1 MRVCERILNLA
12 VFLFS
17 GKGVFYINGIF
28 PFESIGKINYQSGI
42 MMGEAMKYAVHSV
55 NNNSQMLFGYT
66 LEIKEIYGSNDEDDV
81 QDNILQTFLA
91 RIPFLIGPYSP
102 ETSYIAS
109 ILTNTFRQI
118 AVSYSAVFSDFDSRA
133 MSRTV
138 PSNFYRVQ
146 ALLDLVE
153 RFEWNYLA
161 VISSYSYDGE
171 RDAKNF
177 ISRLSSIGVCLG
189 EQIVLPRQSLA
200 DSSSFN
206 SAVKT
211 IRKDQRIRA
220 IILFTINDDSRRI
233 MMALKENK
241 LEHFYR
247 IICAF
252 GCTNYK
258 EVVEDVEDV
267 ALGTIS
273 LDIHYKRE
281 YGFENYFLSRTP
293 KTNNYPLFIKFWEK
307 VFSCKVNDGNMNIIN
322 GSGPPP
328 CTGDEKL
335 EEGKGYYPLTP
346 VHTVIDAVF
355 SIAYALKVLV
365 EIVCHKEQ
373 KWMAN
378 STECVINPND
388 RKMYSHMIFNN
399 LEAMSYPDGTLK
411 TFRPFTNECQY
422 DIHLFVKE
430 KGKYKSVHIGEWV
443 VNKTDED
450 QQYDSSELDALF
462 EVDLTRLIENGS
474 DSHFRA
480 LCSEHCQSGYVRVR
494 DRNALKSQC
503 CWSCQKCPPNNININ
518 DTCIPCDRT
527 EMAVGSTC
535 KELPKRYLDIST
547 NPDDPFHGTIL
558 FLSIV
563 GLSLTLF
570 VVVLFIMFNGNR
582 IVRAYGRDLC
592 YMILTGVAILFICPF
607 PFLVR
612 PTTIACIFRGSLPG
626 IAFLTC
632 YAPLF
637 LKINRIY
644 RIFLH
649 AQTSVARPALVSSK
663 SLLLCSFGIV
673 ALQFLLSGVWFV
685 SEMPSPEFVLPSN
698 REYIILTCKGE
709 SSPVLMLL
717 NLLLSVIFM
726 ISSTVLAFKTRHFP
740 KNYNESKYI
749 GITLYITCVAWALFF
764 PGYFFAS
771 SGNME
776 FWREYLM
783 CIVCVLVGYITLLGL
798 FGPKVKLLLC
808 TSKGKLNQKSNGPPS
823 YSYSFDPTHKHETNG
838 LTMEHNTQM

>member
-1 MRVCERILNLA
+1 MWLVERILDFVVSL
-12 VFLFS
+12 FL
-17 GKGVFYINGIF
+17 GKGVFYLDGIF
-28 PFESIGKINYQSGI
+28 PFESLDKINYQSGI
-42 MMGEAMKYAVHSV
+42 MMGEAMKYAVLSV
-55 NNNSQMLFGYT
+55 NNNSQLLFGYT
-66 LEIKEIYGSNDEDDV
+66 FEIREIYGSNDEDDV
-81 QDNILQTFLA
+81 RDNVLQTFLA
-91 RIPFLIGPYSP
+91 RIPFLIGPYSS
-102 ETSYIAS
+102 ETSYVAS
-109 ILTNTFRQI
+109 ILTRTFRQI

-133 MSRTV
+133 MLRTV

-153 RFEWNYLA
+153 RLEWNYLA
-161 VISSYSYDGE
+161 VISSYDHDGE

-189 EQIVLPRQSLA
+189 EYVDLPRQSST
-200 DSSSFN
+200 DNSSFHN
-206 SAVKT
+206 AVTT
-211 IRKDQRIRA
+211 IYKDQRIRA
-220 IILFTINDDSRRI
+220 IILFTVNDDSRRI

-247 IICAF
+247 IIYAF
-252 GCTNYK
+252 GCTNYM
-258 EVVEDVEDV
+258 EVVEDIEDV

-273 LDIHYKRE
+273 LDIHYKSE

-293 KTNNYPLFIKFWEK
+293 KTNNDTWFIKFWEK
-307 VFSCKVNDGNMNIIN
+307 VFSCKVTDENMDIID
-322 GSGPPP
+322 GSGLPP

-335 EEGKGYYPLTP
+335 KEGKGYYPLTP
-346 VHTVIDAVF
+346 VHTVIDAVY

-365 EIVCHKEQ
+365 EIACHKEQ

-388 RKMYSHMIFNN
+388 RKMYSQLIFNN
-399 LEAMSYPDGTLK
+399 LEVMSYPDGTLK

-430 KGKYKSVHIGEWV
+430 KGEYKSVHIGEWV
-443 VNKTDED
+443 VNKTDDD

-462 EVDLTRLIENGS
+462 AVDFTRLTENGS

-480 LCSEHCQSGYVRVR
+480 LCSEHCHPGYVRVR

-503 CWSCQKCPPNNININ
+503 CWSCLKCPPNNINIT
-518 DTCIPCDRT
+518 DTCTPCDRT

-535 KELPKRYLDIST
+535 MELPKRYLDIST
-547 NPDDPFHGTIL
+547 NPNDPFHGTIS

-570 VVVLFIMFNGNR
+570 VVVLFIKFNENR

-592 YMILTGVAILFICPF
+592 FLILTGIAILFICPF

-612 PTTIACIFRGSLPG
+612 PTTITCIFRGSLPG

-632 YAPLF
+632 YAPLY

-673 ALQFLLSGVWFV
+673 AVQFLLSGVCFV
-685 SEMPSPEFVLPSN
+685 SKLPNPDSVLPSN
-698 REYIILTCKGE
+698 REYTIITCKGE
-709 SSPVLMLL
+709 SSPILMLL
-717 NLLLSVIFM
+717 NLVLSIIFM
-726 ISSTVLAFKTRHFP
+726 VSSTVLAFKTRHFP

-749 GITLYITCVAWALFF
+749 GITLYVTCVAWALFF

-783 CIVCVLVGYITLLGL
+783 CIVSVLIGYITLLGL
-798 FGPKVKLLLC
+798 FAPNVKLLLC
-808 TSKGKLNQKSNGPPS
+808 TSKEKLNQKPNGPPS
-823 YSYSFDPTHKHETNG
+823 YSFSFDPSHTHKTNG
-838 LTMEHNTQM
+838 LTMEHNI

>member
-1 MRVCERILNLA
+1 
-12 VFLFS
+12 
-17 GKGVFYINGIF
+17 
-28 PFESIGKINYQSGI
+28 
-42 MMGEAMKYAVHSV
+42 MKYAVLSV
-55 NNNSQMLFGYT
+55 NNDSQQLFGYT
-66 LEIKEIYGSNDEDDV
+66 FEIKEIYGSNDEDDV
-81 QDNILQTFLA
+81 RDNVLQTFLA
-91 RIPFLIGPYSP
+91 RIPFLIGPFSS
-102 ETSYIAS
+102 ETSYVAS
-109 ILTNTFRQI
+109 ILTRTFRQI
-118 AVSYSAVFSDFDSRA
+118 AVSYSAVFSDFDSSA
-133 MSRTV
+133 MLRTV

-153 RFEWNYLA
+153 RLEWNYLA
-161 VISSYSYDGE
+161 VISSYGHDGE

-177 ISRLSSIGVCLG
+177 ISRLSGIGVCLG
-189 EQIVLPRQSLA
+189 EQIDLPRQSAA
-200 DSSSFN
+200 DSSSFHN
-206 SAVKT
+206 AVTT
-211 IRKDQRIRA
+211 IHKDQRIRA

-293 KTNNYPLFIKFWEK
+293 KTTNYPLFIKFWEK

-462 EVDLTRLIENGS
+462 EVDLNRLTENGS

-480 LCSEHCQSGYVRVR
+480 LCSEHCHLGYVKVR
-494 DRNALKSQC
+494 DRNASKSQC

-518 DTCIPCDRT
+518 DTCTPCDRT
-527 EMAVGSTC
+527 ETTVGSTC
-535 KELPKRYLDIST
+535 MELPNRYLDIST
-547 NPDDPFHGTIL
+547 NLNDPFHGAIL

-563 GLSLTLF
+563 GLSLTFF
-570 VVVLFIMFNGNR
+570 VVVIFIKFNGNS

-626 IAFLTC
+626 IAFITC
-632 YAPLF
+632 YTPLF
-637 LKINRIY
+637 MKINRIY

-649 AQTSVARPALVSSK
+649 AQRSVARPALVSSK
-663 SLLLCSFGIV
+663 FLLLCSFGIV
-673 ALQFLLSGVWFV
+673 AVQFLLTGVWFV
-685 SEMPSPEFVLPSN
+685 SKMPKPVSVLPSN
-698 REYIILTCKGE
+698 REYTILTCKGE
-709 SSPVLMLL
+709 SRPILMVL
-717 NLLLSVIFM
+717 NLVLSIIFM
-726 ISSTVLAFKTRHFP
+726 ISSTVLAFKTRYFP
-740 KNYNESKYI
+740 KNYNESKSI
-749 GITLYITCVAWALFF
+749 GITLSVTCVAWAVFF
-764 PGYFFAS
+764 PVYFVAS
-771 SGNME
+771 SANTE

-783 CIVCVLVGYITLLGL
+783 CIVCVLIGYITLLGL
-798 FGPKVKLLLC
+798 FGPKLSFLLF
-808 TSKGKLNQKSNGPPS
+808 TSKEKLAQESNES
-823 YSYSFDPTHKHETNG
+823 QTLTFFLHLRQTNK
-838 LTMEHNTQM
+838 